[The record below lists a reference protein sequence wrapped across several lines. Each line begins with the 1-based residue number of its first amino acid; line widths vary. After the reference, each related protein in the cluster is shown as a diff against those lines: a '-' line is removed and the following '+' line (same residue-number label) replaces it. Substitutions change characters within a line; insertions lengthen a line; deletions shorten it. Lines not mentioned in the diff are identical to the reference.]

1 MHENYMNIGIYV
13 TGVKELDKAN
23 DHDGLKAV
31 GLMWADDVKEFYND
45 HGLDFYAEPVQLPE
59 YETEAILLRLGLNNE
74 SV

>member
-1 MHENYMNIGIYV
+1 
-13 TGVKELDKAN
+13 
-23 DHDGLKAV
+23 
-31 GLMWADDVKEFYND
+31 MWADDVKEFYND